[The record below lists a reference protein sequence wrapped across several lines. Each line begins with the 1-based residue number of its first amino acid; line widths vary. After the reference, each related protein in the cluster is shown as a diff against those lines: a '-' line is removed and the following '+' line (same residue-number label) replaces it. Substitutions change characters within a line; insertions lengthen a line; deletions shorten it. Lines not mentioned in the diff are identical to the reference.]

1 MVHPFLP
8 SLAVAAIGLIGA
20 RLGDLL
26 LNPAFANHCRKVWE
40 SAVVWPYDQPDH
52 TAASSCP
59 RNAAKRVVSSS
70 PR

>member
-1 MVHPFLP
+1 MVHPIIP

-26 LNPAFANHCRKVWE
+26 LNPVFASPCKKN
-40 SAVVWPYDQPDH
+40 SSTVVWKYDEEIQ
-52 TAASSCP
+52 TAVTSRLRS
-59 RNAAKRVVSSS
+59 AARRVVSNS

>member
-20 RLGDLL
+20 RLGDLI
-26 LNPAFANHCRKVWE
+26 LNPLFAKPCDLIEK
-40 SAVVWPYDQPDH
+40 SPVVWPYDATDH

-59 RNAAKRVVSSS
+59 RSTAKRVVSSS